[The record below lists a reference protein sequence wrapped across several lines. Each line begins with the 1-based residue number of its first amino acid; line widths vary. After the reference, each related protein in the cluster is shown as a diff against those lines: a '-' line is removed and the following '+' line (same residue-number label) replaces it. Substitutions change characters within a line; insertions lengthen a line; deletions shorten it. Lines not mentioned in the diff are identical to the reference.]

1 MSLNESTTHQPSHQT
16 PPNKVLYKTKM
27 KFEEQVYPVVC
38 NPASNRAAILLSR
51 QEASLMDFS
60 R

>member
-16 PPNKVLYKTKM
+16 PPTKVLYKTKM

-38 NPASNRAAILLSR
+38 NAASNRAAILLSR